1 MISLGT
7 SISLQIV
14 NKILWIVLY
23 ILLDLEYNDTLT
35 NKIVSLMNKS
45 LFATCV
51 NILILPIIVYVQL
64 QDDLYGPN
72 GLVGFVFNYHI
83 TVITAGLALKLFNPV
98 ELIIR
103 VALAVRSLRNKI
115 LRFFRKQYAENEE

>member
-1 MISLGT
+1 MSLGT

-14 NKILWIVLY
+14 NKILWVVLY
-23 ILLDLEYNDTLT
+23 MLLDLEYNDTLT

-51 NILILPIIVYVQL
+51 NILILPIIVYVEL

-98 ELIIR
+98 ALIIR
-103 VALAVRSLRNKI
+103 VALAIRTFRNKI
-115 LRFFRKQYAENEE
+115 LRFFRRQYG

>member
-1 MISLGT
+1 MSLGT

-14 NKILWIVLY
+14 NKILWVVLY
-23 ILLDLEYNDTLT
+23 MLLDLEYNDTLT
-35 NKIVSLMNKS
+35 NKIVPLMNKS

-51 NILILPIIVYVQL
+51 NILILPIIVYVEL

-98 ELIIR
+98 ALIIR
-103 VALAVRSLRNKI
+103 VALAIRTFRNKI
-115 LRFFRKQYAENEE
+115 LRFFRRQYG

>member
-1 MISLGT
+1 MSLAT

-45 LFATCV
+45 LFATCI

-64 QDDLYGPN
+64 NDDLYGPN

-98 ELIIR
+98 ALIIR
-103 VALAVRSLRNKI
+103 VALAVKSLRNKI
-115 LRFFRKQYAENEE
+115 LRFFRKQYGENEE

>member
-1 MISLGT
+1 MSLGT

-51 NILILPIIVYVQL
+51 NILILPIIVYV
-64 QDDLYGPN
+64 
-72 GLVGFVFNYHI
+72 
-83 TVITAGLALKLFNPV
+83 
-98 ELIIR
+98 
-103 VALAVRSLRNKI
+103 
-115 LRFFRKQYAENEE
+115 

>member
-1 MISLGT
+1 
-7 SISLQIV
+7 
-14 NKILWIVLY
+14 
-23 ILLDLEYNDTLT
+23 
-35 NKIVSLMNKS
+35 MNKS

-98 ELIIR
+98 
-103 VALAVRSLRNKI
+103 
-115 LRFFRKQYAENEE
+115 